1 MAGLQLKLPP
11 PLLALACLALMFFS
25 ATSSPRLSQFAEL
38 RSGLALMLTLLGL
51 GLAFAGRRAFQRAR
65 TTANPLRPEQ
75 SSSLVTD
82 GIYRYTRN
90 PMYLGLLLVLLGYAV
105 YLAALY
111 SLSGPVV
118 FVLYLHWF
126 QIRPEEVILQE
137 KFGDAYRDYCQRVR
151 RWL

>member
-75 SSSLVTD
+75 SSSLVSD

-105 YLAALY
+105 YLAAIY

>member
-118 FVLYLHWF
+118 FVLYLSAF
-126 QIRPEEVILQE
+126 QIRPEENILRE
-137 KFGDAYRDYCQRVR
+137 KFGADFIAYCQRVR

>member
-75 SSSLVTD
+75 SSSLVSD

-105 YLAALY
+105 YLAAIY
-111 SLSGPVV
+111 SLSGPIL

>member
-38 RSGLALMLTLLGL
+38 RSGFALMLTLLGL

-82 GIYRYTRN
+82 GIYRYSRN
-90 PMYLGLLLVLLGYAV
+90 PMYLGLLWVLLGYAV